1 MEEYDI
7 QLFYRRA
14 KGWANVLDEP
24 AREYARL
31 ADLRYGPVAADHR
44 WPDVDFTPSRTG
56 GAVRRRGARAGRA
69 HVFTDERRQRAHDTG
84 TMHDWDLHRAM
95 ADQGW
100 IGQALPE
107 ALGGGGRGPEE
118 LAVLFRELELAGAPY
133 DGLSICTMVASVLA
147 HVGNEMQQREVLPK
161 LLAGESLIALGYSEP
176 DSGSDVAAART
187 RAVRDGD
194 GWRIDGQKI
203 FTSLAEESEWVF
215 LLTRTD
221 PDVPKHR
228 GLTFFLVPTSAPGFE
243 LQPIRTL
250 SGKRTNMTFYDGVH
264 VDDEWRIGDVDGGWQ
279 VMLVALSFER
289 GVAGGVRDAERLLA
303 VAEDARP
310 RRGRR
315 RRRVRC
321 SRTPTSPRRLARLA
335 IDCEVTDL
343 LASRAAWVA
352 ASGRAP
358 RRRGRGDEAVRHRG
372 VPTVAAT
379 ACSTWPGPPGL
390 VQSHDVGDLS
400 AFYEYCYRFAP
411 VTTIYGGTSEIQ
423 RNLIAQRGLG
433 LPRGS

>member
-1 MEEYDI
+1 
-7 QLFYRRA
+7 
-14 KGWANVLDEP
+14 
-24 AREYARL
+24 
-31 ADLRYGPVAADHR
+31 
-44 WPDVDFTPSRTG
+44 VDFTPSDA
-56 GAVRRRGARAGRA
+56 AVQFGDEVRELVAT
-69 HVFTDERRQRAHDTG
+69 VFTDEVRQRAHDTG
-84 TMHDWDLHRAM
+84 TMHDWGLHHAM
-95 ADQGW
+95 AARGW
-100 IGQALPE
+100 IAQALPK

-133 DGLSICTMVASVLA
+133 DGLSICAMLASVIA
-147 HVGNEMQQREVLPK
+147 HVGNEMQQRVVLPK

-187 RAVRDGD
+187 RAVRDGS

-221 PDVPKHR
+221 PDVAKHR

-250 SGKRTNMTFYDGVH
+250 SGKRTNTTFYDGVY
-264 VDDEWRIGDVDGGWQ
+264 VDDEWRVGEVNGGWN

-289 GVAGGVRDAERLLA
+289 GVVGGTRDTARLLA
-303 VAEDARP
+303 VAEEHLRGAP
-310 RRGRR
+310 RDDGTLALDDPGLRR
-315 RRRVRC
+315 D
-321 SRTPTSPRRLARLA
+321 LARTA
-335 IDCEVTDL
+335 IDCAVAEL
-343 LASRAAWVA
+343 LADRAVWVA
-352 ASGRAP
+352 ATGQLP
-358 RRRGRGDEAVRHRG
+358 G
-372 VPTVAAT
+372 VEGAAT
-379 ACSTWPGPPGL
+379 KLFASEAFNRAIDRLLDAVGPAGL
-390 VQSHDVGDLS
+390 VQSHDVTELG

-433 LPRGS
+433 LPRAR

>member
-1 MEEYDI
+1 
-7 QLFYRRA
+7 
-14 KGWANVLDEP
+14 
-24 AREYARL
+24 
-31 ADLRYGPVAADHR
+31 
-44 WPDVDFTPSRTG
+44 VDFTQSDT
-56 GAVRRRGARAGRA
+56 AAQFANEVHALVTQ
-69 HVFTDERRQRAHDTG
+69 VFTDERRQRAHDTG
-84 TMHDWDLHRAM
+84 TMHDWELHRAM
-95 ADQGW
+95 ADKGW
-100 IGQALPE
+100 IRQALPE

-118 LAVLFRELELAGAPY
+118 LALLFRELELAGAPY
-133 DGLSICTMVASVLA
+133 DGLSICTMVASVIA
-147 HVGNEMQQREVLPK
+147 HVGNDMQRRDVLPK
-161 LLAGESLIALGYSEP
+161 LLAGEALIALGYSEP

-221 PDVPKHR
+221 PDVPKHQ

-250 SGKRTNMTFYDGVH
+250 SGKRTNTTFYDGVV
-264 VDDEWRIGDVDGGWQ
+264 VDDEWRIGEVNGGWQ

-289 GVAGGVRDAERLLA
+289 GVAGGVRDAERLLT
-303 VAEDARP
+303 VAEAHARDAVDDDGHP
-310 RRGRR
+310 LLDDPDRRDAL
-315 RRRVRC
+315 V
-321 SRTPTSPRRLARLA
+321 RLA

-343 LASRAAWVA
+343 LANRAARVA
-352 ASGRAP
+352 ASGRLP
-358 RRRGRGDEAVRHRG
+358 G
-372 VPTVAAT
+372 VEGAAT
-379 ACSTWPGPPGL
+379 KLFATEALQRAADRLLDAAGPAGL
-390 VQSHDVGDLS
+390 VQSHDVSALS

-433 LPRGS
+433 LPRAR

>member
-1 MEEYDI
+1 M
-7 QLFYRRA
+7 
-14 KGWANVLDEP
+14 
-24 AREYARL
+24 
-31 ADLRYGPVAADHR
+31 
-44 WPDVDFTPSRTG
+44 DFTPSA
-56 GAVRRRGARAGRA
+56 GAEQFGDEVRALVAT
-69 HVFTDERRQRAHDTG
+69 VFTDEVRQRAHDTG
-84 TMHDWDLHRAM
+84 TMHDWGLHRAM
-95 ADQGW
+95 ADKGW
-100 IGQALPE
+100 IEQALPE

-133 DGLSICTMVASVLA
+133 DGLSICTMLASVIA
-147 HVGNEMQQREVLPK
+147 HVGNEMQRQVVLPK

-221 PDVPKHR
+221 PDVAKHQ

-250 SGKRTNMTFYDGVH
+250 SGKRTNTTFYDGVY
-264 VDDEWRIGDVDGGWQ
+264 VDDEWRVGEVNGGWQ

-289 GVAGGVRDAERLLA
+289 GVVGGVRDAERLLT
-303 VAEDARP
+303 VAEEHARTATRDDGSSLLADADL
-310 RRGRR
+310 RRDL
-315 RRRVRC
+315 
-321 SRTPTSPRRLARLA
+321 TRLA
-335 IDCEVTDL
+335 IDCEVADL
-343 LASRAAWVA
+343 LAARAVWVA
-352 ASGRAP
+352 ATGALP
-358 RRRGRGDEAVRHRG
+358 G
-372 VPTVAAT
+372 VEGAAT
-379 ACSTWPGPPGL
+379 KLFATEAMQRATNRLLDANGPAGL

-423 RNLIAQRGLG
+423 RNLVAQRGLG
-433 LPRGS
+433 LPRSR

>member
-1 MEEYDI
+1 M
-7 QLFYRRA
+7 QRR
-14 KGWANVLDEP
+14 V
-24 AREYARL
+24 
-31 ADLRYGPVAADHR
+31 
-44 WPDVDFTPSRTG
+44 
-56 GAVRRRGARAGRA
+56 
-69 HVFTDERRQRAHDTG
+69 
-84 TMHDWDLHRAM
+84 
-95 ADQGW
+95 
-100 IGQALPE
+100 
-107 ALGGGGRGPEE
+107 
-118 LAVLFRELELAGAPY
+118 
-133 DGLSICTMVASVLA
+133 
-147 HVGNEMQQREVLPK
+147 VLPK

-215 LLTRTD
+215 LLTRTN
-221 PDVPKHR
+221 PDVPKHQ

-250 SGKRTNMTFYDGVH
+250 SGKRTNTTFYDGVH
-264 VDDEWRIGDVDGGWQ
+264 VDDEWRIGDVNGGWQ

-303 VAEDARP
+303 VAETHARTATRDDGTP
-310 RRGRR
+310 LLADPDLRRD
-315 RRRVRC
+315 
-321 SRTPTSPRRLARLA
+321 LAKLA

-343 LASRAAWVA
+343 LAQRAAWVA
-352 ASGRAP
+352 ASGQLP
-358 RRRGRGDEAVRHRG
+358 AVEG
-372 VPTVAAT
+372 AAT
-379 ACSTWPGPPGL
+379 KLFGTEAFQRAANRLLDANGPAGL

-423 RNLIAQRGLG
+423 RNLVAQRGLG